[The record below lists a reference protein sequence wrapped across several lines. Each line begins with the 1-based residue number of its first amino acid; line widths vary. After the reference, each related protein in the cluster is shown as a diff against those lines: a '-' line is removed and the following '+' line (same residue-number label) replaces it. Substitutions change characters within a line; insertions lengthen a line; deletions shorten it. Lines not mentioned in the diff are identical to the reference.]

1 MALNRARVALDIQLT
16 ADLNYSVQI
25 DYFDIADPLV
35 VIVTEAF
42 VVPLNATVGQLQAQ
56 VVARGQAL
64 RSAYASLAAA
74 RVAVPNQTV
83 VTVP

>member
-25 DYFDIADPLV
+25 DYFDIADPLTV
-35 VIVTEAF
+35 LATETF
-42 VVPLNATVGQLQAQ
+42 VVPQNATTAQLQAQ

-64 RSAYASLAAA
+64 RTAFAALVAA
-74 RVAVPNQTV
+74 RVAVPNQFV
-83 VTVP
+83 VSVP